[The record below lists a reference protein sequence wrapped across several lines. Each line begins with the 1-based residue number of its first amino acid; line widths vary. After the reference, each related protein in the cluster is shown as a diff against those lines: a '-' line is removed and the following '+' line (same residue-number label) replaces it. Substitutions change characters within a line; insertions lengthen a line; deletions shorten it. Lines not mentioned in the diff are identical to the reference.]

1 MPSPLTEF
9 ITSCALITR
18 RFVQVLVGSDSQ
30 SQRSTS
36 TRKPTPMTAFDT
48 SAKSV
53 TKQSVAS
60 RSPHLTDG
68 QALAAGSQI
77 VENWRAGGKDDE
89 SLSHLIAEVLLA
101 LTDRSAHLGTIATM
115 SEVMYAHSLLNTPEG
130 AEKLHLKLVEQ
141 STIAD
146 DLVMTLQDLEQVMI
160 LLATATNEVLALS
173 QQDEELQKKATAL
186 RDASLLAD
194 EHIRTTLGRY
204 TNHV

>member
-130 AEKLHLKLVEQ
+130 VEKLHLKLVEQ